1 LRVQLVSAA
10 DKLHNATAIVSDAKF
25 DLAQGQVGAVWRRFN
40 ASPNDIIWYY
50 RGVVAAL
57 QPQLAGTSLLLRL
70 SEAVEQLELLLP

>member
-1 LRVQLVSAA
+1 LVSPA

-40 ASPNDIIWYY
+40 ANPDDILWYD

-57 QPQLAGTSLLLRL
+57 QPRLVGTSLLLRL
-70 SEAVEQLELLLP
+70 SEAVEQLALLLP